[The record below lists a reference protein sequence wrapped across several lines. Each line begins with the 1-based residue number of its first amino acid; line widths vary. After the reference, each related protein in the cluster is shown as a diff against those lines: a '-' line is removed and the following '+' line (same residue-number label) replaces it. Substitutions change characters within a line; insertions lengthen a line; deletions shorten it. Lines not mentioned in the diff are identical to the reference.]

1 MTQRTHTCGEL
12 NPKAEK
18 KTVTLLGWVHRRRD
32 HGGLVF
38 IDLRDRWG
46 LTQVVFSPEED
57 KALHQQAEGLR
68 PEFCVAVKGQ
78 VRLRPKGTENPK
90 LATGMIEVVSQSLEI
105 LNESATPPFEV
116 DEEKEQSEELRFGYR
131 YLDLRRPSQTKHLI
145 CRHQVIR
152 VIREVLDR
160 EAFLEIETPVLTK
173 STPEGARD
181 YLVPSRLNPG
191 KFYALP
197 QSPQLYKQLLMVAGV
212 DRYYQIARCFRDED
226 LRADRQPEFTQLD
239 LEMSF
244 VDEEGIFTL
253 MEKLFKAI
261 WKQVL
266 GQDLKTP
273 FPRLTYAECM
283 ERFGTD
289 KPDLRYAMTLTDLTS
304 LFSGTNF
311 KRFQQVISDGG
322 VIRGLAAPGGADLS
336 AKETEDLIALA
347 QAQGAKGMVP
357 VCVTDQGLVSPVAK
371 HLEAS
376 LLDETV
382 KTLKGK
388 KGDLILLVADSP
400 RTASAALGAVRSV
413 LAERLRLI
421 PEKQFSFTWITG
433 FPLFQRNT
441 TENRWDSEHH
451 PFTAPFDEDLSFL
464 ESDPGRVRARSYDLV
479 LNGMELGSGSIRI
492 HHRETQEAI
501 FRILALDPQ
510 EVQARF
516 GFLLDA
522 FRYGAPPHGGIA
534 PGIDRLIALITGAE
548 SIREVIAFPKTQ
560 KGVDLMMK
568 APDQVSERQ
577 LKELGINLKSIQP
590 PSGA

>member
-1 MTQRTHTCGEL
+1 MTQRTHTCGQL

-18 KTVTLLGWVHRRRD
+18 QTVTLLGWVHRRRD

-90 LATGMIEVVSQSLEI
+90 IATGMIEVVSQSLEI

-145 CRHQVIR
+145 VRHQVIR

-160 EAFLEIETPVLTK
+160 ENFLEIETPVLTK

-253 MEKLFKAI
+253 MEKLFAAI

-266 GQDLKTP
+266 GADLKTP
-273 FPRLTYAECM
+273 FPRLTYDECM

-289 KPDLRYAMTLTDLTS
+289 KPDVRFGMTLTDLTP

-311 KRFQQVISDGG
+311 KRFQQVISDSG

-357 VCVTDQGLVSPVAK
+357 VRVTDQGLVSPVAK
-371 HLEAS
+371 HLEEA
-376 LLDETV
+376 LLKQTV
-382 KTLKGK
+382 ETLKGK

-413 LAERLRLI
+413 LAERLKLI
-421 PEKQFSFTWITG
+421 PERGFHFTWITG
-433 FPLFQRNT
+433 FPLFQRNA

-492 HHRETQEAI
+492 HRRETQEAI
-501 FRILALDPQ
+501 FRILALDPD
-510 EVQARF
+510 EVQTRF

-577 LKELGINLKSIQP
+577 LKELGINLKSVNP
-590 PSGA
+590 LAGA